1 MVEQH
6 FRDDFL
12 MSDLKTFY
20 DFVCISN
27 KYYCCNST
35 FKIKDNKKVFFTKNY
50 FIKSYNELEKWVL
63 KNKDTNCYINYNPL
77 KKPINRKNENVFGFN
92 MISLDIEFKDKQK
105 PESESRLVL
114 LCNIIKESLIKQNH
128 VNNFMIVISGN
139 GVHVYVPIG
148 NIIRR
153 DLSILK
159 PQFNKFVKTLSH
171 EINEYSKKYYGLE
184 IVSDDRKDLAGV
196 LRLPETINLSANRIV
211 NIESLNKNGDNV
223 FIRKRFFKIG
233 KKALL
238 QVKKI
243 KAIHHRLN
251 GTIKNIPQSIGE
263 LEDHP
268 LVELLFDVDLP
279 DVDGWHS
286 TIIFALQSVIKF
298 SDIPHND
305 VISLENDINNM
316 WDTSVSLSSCNAEN
330 SIGPIIGAIN
340 FCKKNSF
347 DKYVEKL
354 QKLI

>member
-1 MVEQH
+1 MNN
-6 FRDDFL
+6 
-12 MSDLKTFY
+12 DLEIFY
-20 DFVCISN
+20 NFVCMPN
-27 KYYCCNST
+27 KYYSCNST
-35 FKIKDNKKVFFTKNY
+35 FKIKDNKKVFFTKNH
-50 FIKSYNELEKWVL
+50 FIKSYNELKNWVN
-63 KNKDTNCYINYNPL
+63 KNKDTNCYMNYNPL
-77 KKPINRKNENVFGFN
+77 KEPINRKNENVLGFN

-105 PESESRLVL
+105 PEFESRLIL
-114 LCNIIKESLIKQNH
+114 LYNIIKESLIKQNR
-128 VNNFMIVISGN
+128 VKRFMIVISGN
-139 GVHVYVPIG
+139 GVHVYVSIG
-148 NIIRR
+148 NIIKR
-153 DLSILK
+153 DLYILK
-159 PQFNKFVKTLSH
+159 PQFNKFVKTLSY

-211 NIESLNKNGDNV
+211 KIESLNEDGDNI

-238 QVKKI
+238 QIKKVKS
-243 KAIHHRLN
+243 IHHKLN
-251 GTIKNIPQSIGE
+251 GTMKNIPQSIGE
-263 LEDHP
+263 LENHP

-286 TIIFALQSVIKF
+286 TIIFALQAVIKF

-305 VISLENDINNM
+305 VLALETDINNM

-340 FCKKNSF
+340 FCKKNGF